1 MKLSKINSV
10 HSCHQHAK
18 VISLNLHS
26 SSVLPADQQL
36 SSSRSKLKRQRRT
49 LQLLII
55 SWKSNINKPISLETW
70 LMIRLEQISAPK
82 MDILK
87 SVLHGW
93 KDSGMLNKLQNST
106 RQQNSLTVVEHMIL
120 KMMEIQSQKEAPNQ
134 SGQLHLISL
143 NGTVYHTWKVSDLSL
158 LTMNR
163 QVFILILILNVSRP
177 HTTSK

>member
-36 SSSRSKLKRQRRT
+36 SSSQSKLKRQRRT

-120 KMMEIQSQKEAPNQ
+120 KVMEIQSQRKHRIRVGNCTWFPWMVRYTTH
-134 SGQLHLISL
+134 GRFR
-143 NGTVYHTWKVSDLSL
+143 TYHYWRWIGRFLS
-158 LTMNR
+158 
-163 QVFILILILNVSRP
+163 
-177 HTTSK
+177 